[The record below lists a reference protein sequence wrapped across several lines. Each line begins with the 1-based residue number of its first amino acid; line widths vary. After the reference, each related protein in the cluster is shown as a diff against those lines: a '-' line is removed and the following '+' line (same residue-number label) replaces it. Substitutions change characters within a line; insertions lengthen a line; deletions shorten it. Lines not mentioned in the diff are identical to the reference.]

1 MRELRKPERRHHSVP
16 RAHWTEAQKAKAS
29 RSKIANGKGFLSN
42 IDARSSTARRYKD
55 ICGAVLRDLG
65 GIDACSQTT
74 VEIVRRF
81 SAIAVLAEGLEAKIV
96 RGESVNS
103 AEFCLLASTLVR
115 LATKVGLR
123 RIPRSVQTPSLSEYL
138 DMGAERDENPD
149 EASE

>member
-1 MRELRKPERRHHSVP
+1 MRELRKPERRHRLGGS
-16 RAHWTEAQKAKAS
+16 HWSADRKAKATKS
-29 RSKIANGKGFLSN
+29 RIANGVDVLPD
-42 IDARSSTARRYKD
+42 IDGRSSTARRYKD
-55 ICGAVLRDLG
+55 VCGAVLRDLG

-74 VEIVRRF
+74 IEIARRF
-81 SAIAVLAEGLEAKIV
+81 AAIAVLAEGLEAKIV